1 MPVISRFLGIAII
14 MYWKDHNPPH
24 FHAKY
29 GDYEV
34 MITIKD
40 GIIDGKFPKRALRLV
55 LEWLE
60 YHKDELMDNW
70 SRAQSGKELMIIA
83 PLE

>member
-1 MPVISRFLGIAII
+1 MPRISSFFGIVIY
-14 MYWKDHNPPH
+14 MYFKDHNPPH
-24 FHAKY
+24 FYAKY

-40 GIIDGKFPKRALRLV
+40 GIIDGKFPKRALKLV

-60 YHKDELMDNW
+60 NHKNELMDNW
-70 SRAQSGKELMIIA
+70 SRAQSGEELILIE